1 MSGKK
6 KEKKGRTVTVE
17 GRHGGEKGEMVER
30 GKGEIGRGDRCDS
43 FNDR

>member
-1 MSGKK
+1 MSGKE

-30 GKGEIGRGDRCDS
+30 GKEK
-43 FNDR
+43 